1 MTFGN
6 ILSGRAIDHVSMC
19 RLYDAASS
27 FTYLWVEFDGAE
39 LDDVEDLDPLA
50 RLFEF
55 SRRAKEL
62 ANEQQVKL

>member
-1 MTFGN
+1 
-6 ILSGRAIDHVSMC
+6 MC

-62 ANEQQVKL
+62 ANEQHVKL